1 MKKSIYTFILS
12 TFTMAIYACPMCEKQ
27 QPKILRGIAHGAG
40 PESNLDYVIVWTMVA
55 FVIIT
60 LFFSLKYLIKP
71 KENEKN
77 HIKRNHLIFE

>member
-1 MKKSIYTFILS
+1 MKKFLYSIIITTLS
-12 TFTMAIYACPMCEKQ
+12 ITTYACPMCEKQ

-55 FVIIT
+55 IVLVT

-71 KENEKN
+71 KEKEAN

>member
-1 MKKSIYTFILS
+1 MKKYLYSIL
-12 TFTMAIYACPMCEKQ
+12 FTIQSMATYACPMCEKQ

-55 FVIIT
+55 IVLVT

-71 KENEKN
+71 KEKEAN